1 VYREII
7 NRDYPLQ
14 LHKYHIFRNKKN
26 EGIKVINAVASPVM
40 KSSLEKK
47 GYKLIYVI
55 DALNKD
61 DALKIYERE
70 IIFTEIKLTQPTG
83 I

>member
-1 VYREII
+1 M
-7 NRDYPLQ
+7 Q
-14 LHKYHIFRNKKN
+14 LHKYHIFKNKKD
-26 EGIKVINAVASPVM
+26 GIKVMHAISSTLI
-40 KSSLEKK
+40 KSSLENK

-70 IIFTEIKLTQPTG
+70 KVFTEIKLIQPMG

>member
-1 VYREII
+1 M
-7 NRDYPLQ
+7 Q
-14 LHKYHIFRNKKN
+14 KYHIFRNKKD
-26 EGIKVINAVASPVM
+26 EGIKVINAVSSLM
-40 KSSLEKK
+40 IKSSLEKK

-70 IIFTEIKLTQPTG
+70 IIFAEIKLIQPTG

>member
-1 VYREII
+1 M
-7 NRDYPLQ
+7 Q
-14 LHKYHIFRNKKN
+14 LHKYHIFRNKKD
-26 EGIKVINAVASPVM
+26 EGIKVINSVASTIL

-61 DALKIYERE
+61 DALEIYERE
-70 IIFTEIKLTQPTG
+70 ITFTEIKLTQP
-83 I
+83 IA